1 MADFSKYGAARPV
14 ENGLMARSTRGD
26 IGEQWWSR
34 RFIGVLE
41 SFALGTRLTRGRSYA
56 RKGQVI
62 SLEIDAGLVKA
73 DVQGSR
79 VTPYRVQIGLKKFSE
94 LVWAKVE
101 VALAEQALFC
111 AQLLAGQF
119 PRELEPVLAQIG
131 APLFPAQLADLDL
144 RCTCPDQ
151 AVPCKHIA
159 AVFYLMAER
168 FDEDPF
174 LLLRWRGRSR
184 TALLDRLRALRGD
197 VEEDQEPEFTVDP
210 PPTATPGRQVLSAAL
225 ALAEPDPVAAV
236 SATKRAKP
244 GPPGGDALAFWTAGQ
259 LLPLPSHAELPVDL
273 LLRQLPQPGA
283 WLGGEGLVRELAAL
297 YRELAQED

>member
-1 MADFSKYGAARPV
+1 MVEYGKPRPV
-14 ENGLMARSTRGD
+14 ENGLTARSERGA

-41 SFALGTRLTRGRSYA
+41 SFALGTRLTRGRAYA

-62 SLEIDAGLVKA
+62 SLEIEPGEVRAE
-73 DVQGSR
+73 VQGSR
-79 VTPYRVQIGLKKFSE
+79 VTPYRVRIGLKKFTE

-101 VALAEQALFC
+101 VVLAEQALHS

-119 PRELEPVLAQIG
+119 PRELEPVFAQVG
-131 APLFPAQLADLDL
+131 APLFPARLADLDL

-174 LLLRWRGRSR
+174 LLLRWRGRAR
-184 TALLDRLRALRGD
+184 EALLDRLRALRGD
-197 VEEDQEPEFTVDP
+197 AEEPDEIVEPELP
-210 PPTATPGRQVLSAAL
+210 PLESGLSAAL
-225 ALAEPDPVAAV
+225 ALAERVA
-236 SATKRAKP
+236 SGPNGLKRAKP
-244 GPPGGDALAFWTAGQ
+244 GPPGGDVVAFWTPGQ
-259 LLPLPSHAELPVDL
+259 LLPLPSHPELPADL
-273 LLRQLPQPGA
+273 LLRQLPTPGTA
-283 WLGGEGLVRELAAL
+283 LGGAGLVDELGAL
-297 YRELAQED
+297 YRELAGEE